1 MKPQF
6 FITGILVTLIVV
18 ISALLMAGLSTLGIA
33 LIGWV
38 VSLIFP
44 ALSVFQGSLLALGAG
59 LITVYGFVRILVET
73 PSAMSHVQDEDWDED
88 EDEDEDDEPPI
99 VRWRRE
105 RPVPVSPSVQTK
117 KTRK

>member
-18 ISALLMAGLSTLGIA
+18 IGALLLAGLSTLGIA

-73 PSAMSHVQDEDWDED
+73 PSAMSHVQDEDQDQDED
-88 EDEDEDDEPPI
+88 EDEEPPI

-105 RPVPVSPSVQTK
+105 RPVPVPPSVQTK